1 MKTTYFITGVSGV
14 GKTTTIE
21 HLKAKLPFGY
31 EIHDFDERGVP
42 DGADRQWRINE
53 TEHWIE
59 LGAKNAEQNI
69 TTIICGF
76 ARPSEIGHHESVGFV
91 LLDATPETIRK
102 RLWNRYQTPRS
113 IEGIE
118 RVANKS
124 VDEFIEDSVNF
135 SSVMHDEA
143 QNYGVDII
151 DTNELSPDQVADKI
165 VEILDSNS
173 V

>member
-1 MKTTYFITGVSGV
+1 MRKTFFITGVSGV

-21 HLKAKLPFGY
+21 HLKAKLPPGH

-53 TEHWIE
+53 TKYWIE
-59 LGAKNAEQNI
+59 LGSKNAEQDI
-69 TTIICGF
+69 KTIICGF

-91 LLDATPETIRK
+91 LLDAAPETIRK

-124 VDEFIEDSVNF
+124 VEEFIEDSVNF
-135 SSVMHDEA
+135 SSVMHEEA

-151 DTNELSPDQVADKI
+151 DTTELSPNQVASKI
-165 VEILDSNS
+165 VEILDRNS
-173 V
+173 